1 MPMRIRLA
9 MHGLRHNRIFH
20 IVAVNQNLRRNARP
34 TELLGVYN
42 PRLPLGQDHK
52 IIEWSVDR
60 IKYWLGVGAIP
71 SKAVVSLLEMVG
83 VCLPIVI
90 TVLHIDA
97 IHLMFRVK
105 SSHQTPNTITLHQI
119 HQRFLQI
126 LSRQRFLHRDQ
137 EYFADHNN
145 YI

>member
-1 MPMRIRLA
+1 MRIRLA
-9 MHGLRHNRIFH
+9 LHGLRHNRIFH

-90 TVLHIDA
+90 AYYTCNVQGKIIPPNSKYHNP
-97 IHLMFRVK
+97 
-105 SSHQTPNTITLHQI
+105 TPNQPKIPPNT
-119 HQRFLQI
+119 
-126 LSRQRFLHRDQ
+126 
-137 EYFADHNN
+137 
-145 YI
+145 